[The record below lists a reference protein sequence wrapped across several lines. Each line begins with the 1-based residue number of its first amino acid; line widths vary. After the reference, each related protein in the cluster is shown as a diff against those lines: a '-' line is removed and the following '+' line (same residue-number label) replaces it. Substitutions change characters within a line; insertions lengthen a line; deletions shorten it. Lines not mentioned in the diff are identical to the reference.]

1 MGKGEE
7 GEEDGKRG
15 KEKKPKER
23 LTPSFRNSHPIWSV
37 SKLRK
42 YTLKKEGF
50 GRHFNIPIT
59 DTFHILASTKIT
71 LKPKFFYFI
80 TEYKTIKFLL
90 RLL

>member
-7 GEEDGKRG
+7 EEDGKRE
-15 KEKKPKER
+15 KEKKPIER

-42 YTLKKEGF
+42 YILKKGGF
-50 GRHFNIPIT
+50 GRHFIIPIR
-59 DTFHILASTKIT
+59 FISSPQQKLHSNLI
-71 LKPKFFYFI
+71 FI

>member
-15 KEKKPKER
+15 KEKKPIER

-42 YTLKKEGF
+42 YILKKEGF
-50 GRHFNIPIT
+50 GRHFNIPIH
-59 DTFHILASTKIT
+59 FISSPQQKLHSNLNFSIS
-71 LKPKFFYFI
+71 I

-90 RLL
+90 LLYNL